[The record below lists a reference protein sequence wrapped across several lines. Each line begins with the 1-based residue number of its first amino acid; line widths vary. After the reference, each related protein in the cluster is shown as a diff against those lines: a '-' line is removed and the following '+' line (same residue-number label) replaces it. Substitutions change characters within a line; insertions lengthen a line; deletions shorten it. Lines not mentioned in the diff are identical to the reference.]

1 MKHTEDSIYF
11 MDREGRLLT
20 VSQRMTESLGYADP
34 SELIGK
40 TLIDLFGESIG
51 QATLTEDLRV
61 MESDEPIVG
70 LVERRRMGP
79 TETKW
84 VLTTKVPLHDAS
96 GNVVGL
102 MGITREINELKSADL
117 DLRHL
122 ATHDPLTGLPNR
134 YLLID
139 RLDKTLAH
147 AKRSR
152 SIFAVLFLDVDDF
165 NAINDAH
172 GHEFGDLVLQS
183 LGETLVG
190 AVRGSDTVGRIG
202 ADQFVIIL
210 ETLGGR
216 QDAKLVADKLL
227 RRVSMPFKLER
238 HETKMTVSI
247 GISFHPDNSGD
258 AEVLLRAADYAMSL
272 AKGEGKNG
280 WQICPKGL
288 PASGRPF
295 RAE

>member
-1 MKHTEDSIYF
+1 MEHTEDSIYF
-11 MDREGRLLT
+11 KDRECRLLT
-20 VSQRMTESLGYADP
+20 VSQRMAESLGFSDP
-34 SELIGK
+34 SELVGK
-40 TLIDLFGESIG
+40 TDIDLFGESIG
-51 QATLTEDLRV
+51 QSTLTEDLRI

-70 LVERRRMGP
+70 LVESRRMSP

-84 VLTTKVPLHDAS
+84 VITTKVPLHDAS

-122 ATHDPLTGLPNR
+122 VTHDPLTGLPNR

-152 SIFAVLFLDVDDF
+152 SIFAVFFLDVDDF
-165 NAINDAH
+165 TAINDAH

-183 LGETLVG
+183 LGETLLG

-227 RRVSMPFKLER
+227 RRVSKPFKLER
-238 HETKMTVSI
+238 HEVKMTASI
-247 GISFHPDNSGD
+247 GISFYPDNSGD

-288 PASGRPF
+288 PESGRPF